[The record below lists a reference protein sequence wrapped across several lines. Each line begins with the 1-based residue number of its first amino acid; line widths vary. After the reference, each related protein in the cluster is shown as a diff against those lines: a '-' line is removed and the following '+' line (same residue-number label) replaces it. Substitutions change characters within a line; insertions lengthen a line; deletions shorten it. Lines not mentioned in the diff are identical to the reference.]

1 MDVAVAELT
10 PLRMEVEHVGGI
22 EAVQEL
28 RSEGIEHRWGWE
40 LSDVLLLDMLSV
52 QLVLGEW
59 GG

>member
-1 MDVAVAELT
+1 MAELT